1 MCGPTG
7 CQEFYREWVEDA
19 EFLRQRR
26 KLLRQRKKSVR
37 LIQQCPVFMGF
48 WNQGKQEFMM
58 ACTSVVFSAVLI
70 AK

>member
-1 MCGPTG
+1 MGPRAVRSFTGSGLKMLNFSGSDASCCGKG
-7 CQEFYREWVEDA
+7 
-19 EFLRQRR
+19 
-26 KLLRQRKKSVR
+26 KKSVR